1 MEITSTVVGTMG
13 NNAYLLTDAGEG
25 LLIDA
30 AADPLALL
38 ALIGDT
44 PVRAIVTTHRHH
56 DHIGALKAVAEHTG
70 ARLIAGE
77 PDADAI
83 ESAAGVVIDRRVW
96 DGDAVRVGNIE
107 LDVIGLVGHTPGSIT
122 LVLAADEGRPAH
134 LFVGDSLFPGGVG
147 KTWSPEDFTSLID
160 DVTAKLFDRFPDDT
174 VVHPGHGDPTTLG
187 HERPHL
193 PEWRERGW

>member
-1 MEITSTVVGTMG
+1 MEITSAVVGTMG

-30 AADPLALL
+30 ADDPLALL

-44 PVRAIVTTHRHH
+44 PVNTIVTTHQHH
-56 DHIGALKAVAEHTG
+56 DHVAALKAVAEHTG
-70 ARLIAGE
+70 ARLVAGA

-83 ESAAGVVIDRRVW
+83 EGTAGVAIDERVW
-96 DGDAVRVGNIE
+96 DGDAVRVGNVE
-107 LDVIGLVGHTPGSIT
+107 LEVIGLVGHTPGSIT
-122 LVLAADEGRPAH
+122 LVHRSDDGRPTH

-147 KTWSPEDFTSLID
+147 RTNTPEDFTSLLD
-160 DVTAKLFDRFPDDT
+160 DVTAKLFDRFADDT

-187 HERPHL
+187 AERPHL
-193 PEWRERGW
+193 SEWRERGW